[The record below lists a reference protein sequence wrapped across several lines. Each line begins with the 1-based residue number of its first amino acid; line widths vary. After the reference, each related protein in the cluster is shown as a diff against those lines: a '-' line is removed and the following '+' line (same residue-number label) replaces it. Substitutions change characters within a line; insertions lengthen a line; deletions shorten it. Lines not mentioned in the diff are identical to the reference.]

1 MEERTHI
8 KNNKDYNGGLSSMNS
23 HLLLGLILFFHAV
36 LIPSN
41 YFSIINSHPSQQQV
55 KEQDF
60 LWKSPSLPVID
71 TEEFTKVMDELDNQV
86 YIAPKDAI
94 VNQYGSIVPEQVGY
108 RLHREKFIRQM
119 YAHYFNDTSS
129 KQELPLQVIY
139 PKVDSELLDSI
150 RRKKI
155 GRYITSFNSNNKERS
170 MNISLATEAINNSVI
185 FPNEKFSF
193 NQIVGKRT
201 VEKGY
206 LQAPVIING
215 KFSEDI
221 GGGICQVSS
230 TLFNAVDNAGL
241 KIIQRYSHSRSIPY
255 VPPKRDAT
263 VSWDGPDFVFEN
275 NYERPIL
282 IRAKMLGNHLL
293 IELFSA
299 ETISYQPRNVP
310 YL

>member
-1 MEERTHI
+1 MFKSEPT
-8 KNNKDYNGGLSSMNS
+8 NQNVD
-23 HLLLGLILFFHAV
+23 
-36 LIPSN
+36 
-41 YFSIINSHPSQQQV
+41 
-55 KEQDF
+55 EQDF

-71 TEEFTKVMDELDNQV
+71 TEEFNKVMDALDNEV
-86 YIAPKDAI
+86 YIEPKDAMI
-94 VNQYGSIVPEQVGY
+94 NKYGSIVPEQVGY
-108 RLHREKFIRQM
+108 RLHRLKFISQM
-119 YAHYFNDTSS
+119 YAHYFNDTTS
-129 KQELPLQVIY
+129 KEEIPLQVIY

-155 GRYITSFNSNNKERS
+155 GRYITSFNSNNKERT

-185 FPNEKFSF
+185 FPKEQFSF
-193 NQIVGKRT
+193 NQFVGKRT

-206 LQAPVIING
+206 LQAPVIIHG

-241 KIIQRYSHSRSIPY
+241 KIIQRYSHSRKIPY

-275 NYERPIL
+275 NYERPVL
-282 IRAKMLGNHLL
+282 IQAKMLGNHLL
-293 IELFSA
+293 IELYSA
-299 ETISYQPRNVP
+299 DTISYQPRNVP
-310 YL
+310 YF

>member
-1 MEERTHI
+1 
-8 KNNKDYNGGLSSMNS
+8 MNS
-23 HLLLGLILFFHAV
+23 KFLLGLLLFFHTV
-36 LIPSN
+36 VTPSN
-41 YFSIINSHPSQQQV
+41 FFSTIKSQPSQQNA
-55 KEQDF
+55 KEQDL

-71 TEEFTKVMDELDNQV
+71 TKEFNKVMDELDSQV
-86 YIAPKDAI
+86 YIAPKDALI
-94 VNQYGSIVPEQVGY
+94 NPYGNIVPEKVGY
-108 RLHREKFIRQM
+108 RLHRVKFIRQM

-155 GRYITSFNSNNKERS
+155 GRYVTSFNSNNKERS

-185 FPNEKFSF
+185 FPKEQFSF

-241 KIIQRYSHSRSIPY
+241 KIVQRYSHSRKIPY

-275 NYERPIL
+275 TYERPVL

-293 IELFSA
+293 IEIYSA

>member
-1 MEERTHI
+1 MYVHF
-8 KNNKDYNGGLSSMNS
+8 
-23 HLLLGLILFFHAV
+23 LLGVMLF
-36 LIPSN
+36 
-41 YFSIINSHPSQQQV
+41 SHPVLLSGDIIKATESISQPKDK
-55 KEQDF
+55 KEEIF
-60 LWKSPSLPVID
+60 LWKSPGLPVIHTD
-71 TEEFTKVMDELDNQV
+71 EFNKVMEEIDKKV
-86 YIAPKDAI
+86 YIAPKDAA
-94 VNQYGSIVPEQVGY
+94 VNKYGGIVPEEVGY
-108 RLHREKFIRQM
+108 RLHRVKFIEQM
-119 YAHYFNDTSS
+119 YAHYFNDISS
-129 KQELPLQVIY
+129 NKGYPLEVIY
-139 PKVDSELLDSI
+139 PKVDSELLESI

-155 GRYITSFNSNNKERS
+155 GRYITSFNMRNKERS

-241 KIIQRYSHSRSIPY
+241 NIIQRYSHSRKISY

-275 NYERPIL
+275 NYEHPVL
-282 IRAKMLGNHLL
+282 IQAKMLGHHLL
-293 IELFSA
+293 IELYSA
-299 ETISYQPRNVP
+299 ETISYQPRKVP

>member
-1 MEERTHI
+1 
-8 KNNKDYNGGLSSMNS
+8 MNS
-23 HLLLGLILFFHAV
+23 HLLLGLILFF
-36 LIPSN
+36 
-41 YFSIINSHPSQQQV
+41 QV
-55 KEQDF
+55 GIAPNNFFHLSKSEPTNQHVQEEDY

-71 TEEFTKVMDELDNQV
+71 TEEFNKVMDAINNEV
-86 YIAPKDAI
+86 YIEPKDAI
-94 VNQYGSIVPEQVGY
+94 INQYGSIVPEQVGY
-108 RLHREKFIRQM
+108 RLHRLKFIRQM
-119 YAHYFNDTSS
+119 YAHYFNDTNSI
-129 KQELPLQVIY
+129 EEIPLQVIY

-155 GRYITSFNSNNKERS
+155 GRYTTTFNSNKKERT

-185 FPNEKFSF
+185 FPREQFSF

-206 LQAPVIING
+206 LQAPVIIHG

-241 KIIQRYSHSRSIPY
+241 KIIQRYSHSRKIPY

-263 VSWDGPDFVFEN
+263 VSWDGPDFAFEN
-275 NYERPIL
+275 NYERPVL
-282 IRAKMLGNHLL
+282 IQAKMQGNHLL
-293 IELFSA
+293 IELYSA
-299 ETISYQPRNVP
+299 ETISYKPRNVP